1 MYELTIVSF
10 AFVLSLSLIS
20 HPSKAQDDPFA
31 GVYVGNHW
39 SGPVF
44 VEVSATEDAYVL
56 RFSSLGAEPLE
67 SEAEITDKH
76 TLSGAFTFRMLGFRR
91 SDDFSLTRTEDGY
104 HFRTKGVNVA
114 VEPHTIAD
122 DTPLAQEWAQGLAGR
137 RLIYTD
143 SGSSG
148 GGSGSHFSSDRG
160 HAELCS
166 NGMFEYSYRSSFS
179 ANVPGMSAF
188 SDDHDAG
195 TGLWRVISYGQ
206 QPVLEFRFF
215 DGRQMHFTLAPHPDG
230 VLVDNRRCFVQPAQR
245 CW

>member
-31 GVYVGNHW
+31 GMYVGNHW

-44 VEVSATEDAYVL
+44 VEVTAHDGDYTLS
-56 RFSSLGAEPLE
+56 FSSLGAEPLAA
-67 SEAEITDKH
+67 EAAITDEH

-114 VEPHTIAD
+114 VEPHSIAD
-122 DTPLAQEWAQGLAGR
+122 KTPLAQEWAQGLAGHR
-137 RLIYTD
+137 IIYSD
-143 SGSSG
+143 SGSNT

-160 HAELCS
+160 HAELCAD
-166 NGMFEYSYRSSFS
+166 GRFDYAFRSSFS
-179 ANVPGMSAF
+179 ANVPGMSAY
-188 SDDHDAG
+188 SNDQDAG
-195 TGLWRVISYGQ
+195 QGLWRVLHHMG

-215 DGRQMHFTLAPHPDG
+215 DGRQMHFQLAPHPDG
-230 VLVDNRRCFVQPAQR
+230 VMIDGRRCFVQPAQG